1 MDPLV
6 ADSAAAVP
14 PRRAALAFI
23 FIVVLVDVLAFGVII
38 PVLPHLIEDFVGG
51 DVSVASWWVGVFGA
65 LFAAIQFVCAP
76 IQGTLSDRFGRRPVI
91 LLSCLGLGADF
102 VFMALA
108 PSLAWL
114 LLGRIVSAV
123 TAASFSTANAY
134 IADVTTPE
142 NRARGYGTIGA
153 AFGVGFIAGPLIG
166 GVLGDMDLRLPF
178 WFAAGMALLNFCYG
192 LFVLPES
199 LPRERRSAR
208 VDWSHANPLGSL
220 KLLRSQPQVL
230 GLAAVVFISGFAQYA
245 HPSVFV
251 LYGDYRYG
259 WGQKE
264 VGYVLA
270 FVGALAI
277 VVNAWLVGAMVRRMG
292 ERRTLLLSLACGAVG
307 FTVSGLAPQGWLFLV
322 GLPVAAIWGA
332 ANPASQALITRQVDP
347 RLQGR
352 TQGALMSLVALAG
365 IVGPAVYAG
374 SFGWVVSG
382 ASPLRLPG
390 LPYLISASM
399 LALAV
404 AIAWRYAHL
413 RQDYVSGPSEA
424 AR

>member
-1 MDPLV
+1 MDPPV
-6 ADSAAAVP
+6 ADSATAAP

-23 FIVVLVDVLAFGVII
+23 FVTVLVDVLAFGVII
-38 PVLPHLIEDFVGG
+38 PVLPHLVEQFVGG
-51 DVSVASWWVGVFGA
+51 NVSKAAWWVGVFGV

-76 IQGTLSDRFGRRPVI
+76 IQGALSDRFGRRPVI

-114 LLGRIVSAV
+114 LVGRVVSAV

-134 IADVTTPE
+134 IADVTSHAE
-142 NRARGYGTIGA
+142 RAKGYGMIGA
-153 AFGVGFIAGPLIG
+153 AFGVGFIAGPLVG
-166 GVLGDMDLRLPF
+166 GVLGDIDLRLPF

-199 LPRERRSAR
+199 LPPESRSAR

-270 FVGALAI
+270 FVGFMAI
-277 VVNAWLVGAMVRRMG
+277 VVNAGLVGPMVRRFG
-292 ERRTLLLSLACGAVG
+292 ERRTLLLALGCGALG
-307 FTVSGLAPQGWLFLV
+307 FTVSGLAPEGWLFLV
-322 GLPVAAIWGA
+322 GVPIAALWGA
-332 ANPASQALITRQVDP
+332 ANPASQALITRQVD
-347 RLQGR
+347 RRAQGR
-352 TQGALMSLVALAG
+352 IQGALMSLVALAG

-374 SFGWVVSG
+374 SFGWVVSD

-390 LPYLISASM
+390 LPYLVAAAM
-399 LALAV
+399 LLLAV
-404 AIAWRYAHL
+404 AIAWRHAHPAP
-413 RQDYVSGPSEA
+413 DAPAVSEA
-424 AR
+424 AT